1 MCWPLARLSPLRWC
15 CMSLQPWHTFAST
28 LLADA
33 GLLAS
38 LPGKLVKL
46 GISSADQ
53 AVAFLEVD
61 TESTLEMLYPEE
73 TVDEACLV
81 SLRKAIDR
89 LRGTAFAGKRRR
101 HDIDPRTDDLLFIM
115 EREKAKSAE
124 DRAMGY
130 ASRPID
136 PESRQCRASARGCGV
151 GVAFPSKAEP
161 LEVWRRRRGVVSEG

>member
-1 MCWPLARLSPLRWC
+1 MCWPLARVSPLRCC
-15 CMSLQPWHTFAST
+15 CMSLQPWHTFASA

-33 GLLAS
+33 GVLAS

-53 AVAFLEVD
+53 AVAFLEDD
-61 TESTLEMLYPEE
+61 TESTVEMLYPEE
-73 TVDEACLV
+73 TIDEAGLV
-81 SLRKAIDR
+81 DLKKAIDR

-115 EREKAKSAE
+115 EREKARSAE

-130 ASRPID
+130 APRPID
-136 PESRQCRASARGCGV
+136 PESRQCRASARGSGV
-151 GVAFPSKAEP
+151 GAAFPSKATP
-161 LEVWRRRRGVVSEG
+161 MEVCRRRRVIVSEG